1 MTAIIID
8 TNRDG
13 YAPDQVPRT
22 MTVRELVDFLEQYND
37 DTPIFLGFDRRYTY
51 GGIREGMI
59 EETEVD
65 ED

>member
-22 MTVRELVDFLEQYND
+22 MTVRELVDFLEQHND